1 MQHFR
6 EAASME
12 PKRNETDPAAELT
25 EAQRLASAVKPP
37 AFRPPFASEGLEGLR
52 DSHC

>member
-1 MQHFR
+1 
-6 EAASME
+6 ME
-12 PKRNETDPAAELT
+12 PKRNETDHASELT
-25 EAQRLASAVKPP
+25 EAQRLASAVKQP